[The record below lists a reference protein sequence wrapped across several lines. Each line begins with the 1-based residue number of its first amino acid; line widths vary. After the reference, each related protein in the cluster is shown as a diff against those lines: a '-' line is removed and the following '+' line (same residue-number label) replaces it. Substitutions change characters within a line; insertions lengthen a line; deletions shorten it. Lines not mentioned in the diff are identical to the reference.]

1 MSRGSS
7 GNRRPRPARESTLVA
22 EIVRALRALPG
33 VVVRKR
39 HGSGW
44 GVSGDPDLYGSAGG
58 RHFEIEVKRPG
69 EHPTPLQRARL
80 DQWRAS
86 GALSGVARS
95 AAYSLEAF
103 RRIRA
108 RREQQQPQADSE
120 PRTIPWREWFATA
133 GIEVDPA
140 AAKVTAPQ
148 DDSAGVYTA
157 FCRDAAVWLVR
168 QGSRWVMFAGS
179 RRPECRRDFASPFLE
194 HAKRTAAAWYG
205 PAPDG
210 WRAEGPPRRVR
221 RSTEVV
227 EADPD
232 GI

>member
-1 MSRGSS
+1 VT
-7 GNRRPRPARESTLVA
+7 A
-22 EIVRALRALPG
+22 
-33 VVVRKR
+33 
-39 HGSGW
+39 
-44 GVSGDPDLYGSAGG
+44 
-58 RHFEIEVKRPG
+58 
-69 EHPTPLQRARL
+69 
-80 DQWRAS
+80 
-86 GALSGVARS
+86 
-95 AAYSLEAF
+95 AAYSLEAL
-103 RRIRA
+103 RRL
-108 RREQQQPQADSE
+108 RESKQPLAQPKSQQSDP
-120 PRTIPWREWFATA
+120 PTIPWREWFATA

-179 RRPECRRDFASPFLE
+179 RRPEFRRRDFASPSLE
-194 HAKRTAAAWYG
+194 HAKRTAETWYG